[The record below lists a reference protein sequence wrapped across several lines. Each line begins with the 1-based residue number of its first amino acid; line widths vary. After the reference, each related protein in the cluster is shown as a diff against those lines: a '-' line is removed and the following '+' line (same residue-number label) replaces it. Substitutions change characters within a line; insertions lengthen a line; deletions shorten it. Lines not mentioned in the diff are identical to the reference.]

1 MTDFLVLREIKSI
14 DQVIQ
19 DFYSNHQSYNTPIDI
34 LNSQYYS
41 KRILFYI
48 HSLRYHNNT
57 LTSPSHSYHLLSMDG
72 VTFNQ
77 YSLPIQ
83 SFLSISGLSFL
94 LAFIQ
99 HSIQT
104 TNKSIVLI
112 I

>member
-1 MTDFLVLREIKSI
+1 MTDLLELRKIKSI

-57 LTSPSHSYHLLSMDG
+57 LTSPSHSYHLLSMDD
-72 VTFNQ
+72 VTFNK
-77 YSLPIQ
+77 YSLPMQ

-94 LAFIQ
+94 LSFIQ

-104 TNKSIVLI
+104 TNKSMVLYI
-112 I
+112 